1 MDVEVLNAFLA
12 IHSPVHSTAYLTT
25 PVLYRI
31 WPRGVDFDPEA
42 SDADFLVEFDP
53 DIDLPPLEQFFGLVY
68 RNFHRRH
75 GQRRLRCRCADAGC
89 G

>member
-31 WPRGVDFDPEA
+31 WPPRGRSAMTPDQLLPSAHGLATPA
-42 SDADFLVEFDP
+42 S
-53 DIDLPPLEQFFGLVY
+53 G
-68 RNFHRRH
+68 
-75 GQRRLRCRCADAGC
+75 CAHSRKYSANSAPNG